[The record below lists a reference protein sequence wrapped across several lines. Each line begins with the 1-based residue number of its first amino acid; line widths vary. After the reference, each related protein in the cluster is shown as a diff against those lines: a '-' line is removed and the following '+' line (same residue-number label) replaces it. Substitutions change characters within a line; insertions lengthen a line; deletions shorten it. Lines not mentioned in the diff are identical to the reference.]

1 MVLPLRAAIN
11 NLLKNIVL
19 LRESAQ
25 QFVPQCEPDALVLQT
40 LGEEAS
46 WRENAEL
53 VFEPDQGLRVGY
65 RGFYKCGIG

>member
-1 MVLPLRAAIN
+1 MMLPLGAAVM
-11 NLLKNIVL
+11 NLLKNID
-19 LRESAQ
+19 LRRVSVQ
-25 QFVPQCEPDALVLQT
+25 QFVPQCGPDALVLQA